1 MKTDSE
7 QNGSMHLTCS
17 YFL

>member
-7 QNGSMHLTCS
+7 QAKVIQ
-17 YFL
+17 